1 MLPSASAT
9 EHFPLTL
16 TLSLRERGQLPSD
29 GCLANNCWANSGTVV
44 IERRWTILPYRC
56 SKVIHRRRGE
66 SCLLS
71 PQPTVNNFGPVKIVA
86 CQQPRF
92 RLSKGRHA
100 GLGRRI
106 TVPLRINASGE
117 TFAPSPALWSKTNTQ
132 RSTACR
138 LSIRLSPVQSLA

>member
-16 TLSLRERGQLPSD
+16 TLSLREREQRART
-29 GCLANNCWANSGTVV
+29 GCSAIDCWANSAAVV
-44 IERRWTILPYRC
+44 IGRWWTVLPYRC

-106 TVPLRINASGE
+106 TVPL
-117 TFAPSPALWSKTNTQ
+117 
-132 RSTACR
+132 
-138 LSIRLSPVQSLA
+138 